1 MWNFLWA
8 INFLITLI
16 SAKRYPYL
24 QFRIQ
29 GEKTAIS
36 GIQPWLQQHVSRPQE
51 CLLICV
57 KHPLKCTYI
66 QYGPTLSDPSQWL
79 CQLFDDIQD
88 LSRYLVS
95 KLNSV
100 LYSAVH
106 ENHHCSDMKN
116 QLGYTDDGLYYI
128 TFNRNRKQVFCDMAM
143 VVVGLSFKDGL
154 MVLRTSIEIGKNIK
168 MGLVVLKENIGL
180 ETMLFTN

>member
-1 MWNFLWA
+1 VLRGIPIYNLKYK
-8 INFLITLI
+8 
-16 SAKRYPYL
+16 AK
-24 QFRIQ
+24 
-29 GEKTAIS
+29 KTAIS

-128 TFNRNRKQVFCDMAM
+128 TFNR
-143 VVVGLSFKDGL
+143 
-154 MVLRTSIEIGKNIK
+154 TSIEIGKNIK